1 MRFMMIVKSNAK
13 SEAGIL
19 PDEEILEAMGKY
31 NDELVKSGVLRAAEG
46 LQASSKGTRVR
57 IAGNKV
63 TVTDG
68 PFTEAKELIAGFWI
82 IETKSRQEAIDWA
95 RRVPGSEG
103 EIELRQIFE
112 LSDFPVDP
120 KEAPDGWR
128 AQEQRFRDAADAKAS
143 SPAAPARQPG
153 TTRFM
158 IIHKANPISEA
169 GTLPDEKALAQMGAI
184 LEEQVKAGALLAA
197 EGLYPSS
204 KGARVRAAGNER
216 VVIDGPFAETKELVA
231 GFSIIQVRSKEDA
244 IAFAKRCVKV
254 CPRDVTE
261 NEIEVRQVFEISDF
275 PVDLAEKK
283 DGWRQKELEF
293 RDRAGQ

>member
-19 PDEEILEAMGKY
+19 PDEELLSAMGKY
-31 NDELVKSGVLRAAEG
+31 NDDLGEAGVLRAAEG

-57 IAGNKV
+57 IAGNKI

-68 PFTEAKELIAGFWI
+68 PFTEAKELIAGFWV

-95 RRVPGSEG
+95 KRVPGSEG
-103 EIELRQIFE
+103 EIELRQILE
-112 LSDFPVDP
+112 LSDIPVDP

-128 AQEQRFRDAADAKAS
+128 AQEQRFRDAADVKAS

-158 IIHKANPISEA
+158 IIHKANATSEA
-169 GTLPDEKALAQMGAI
+169 GTLPDEKNFAEMGA
-184 LEEQVKAGALLAA
+184 LLKEQVQAGALLAA

-204 KGARVRAAGNER
+204 KGARVRAEGSAR
-216 VVIDGPFAETKELVA
+216 MVIDGPFAETKELVA
-231 GFSIIQVRSKEDA
+231 GFSIIQVESREEA
-244 IAFAKRCVKV
+244 IAFARRCAKV
-254 CPRDVTE
+254 CPADVTE
-261 NEIEVRQVFEISDF
+261 GEIEVRQVFEICDF
-275 PVDLAEKK
+275 PVDPAEKK
-283 DGWRQKELEF
+283 DGWRQKEQEF
-293 RDRAGQ
+293 RERAGQ